1 MKKHSKT
8 LFIIGV
14 VAACAAVAFTAFA
27 LSHKKNKAAV
37 LTPPTLVKLSPV
49 EVTNIPII
57 ATATGNL
64 VANQQ
69 TDVSPKVGGY
79 ITQVLFHEGDFVK
92 TGTVLITLDNS
103 TQKNNLA
110 TAQTNEKLDQLNYQR
125 NATLGKKSMVAQST
139 VDNALNT
146 YKKDRITVRIDK
158 KSLSDMTLRA
168 PFSGYLGAKTVS
180 VGDYATPGQKL
191 VNLVDQQH
199 LKIDY
204 SLPNRYAPDLKLG
217 QPVTVTADFLP
228 NVIFHAKVSY
238 IAPSVDPDSQTID
251 VHAILDNQQNQLKP
265 GQFVNV
271 QQVLS
276 TQKNAI
282 LIPEGSDF
290 VTIDS
295 THVLGVRDNK
305 AVTIP
310 ITIGERLYGKVQ
322 VIKGLKKRDQIIT
335 TGQEQLKNGD
345 PVKVISTQ
353 KAPTQ

>member
-1 MKKHSKT
+1 MKKRGKI
-8 LFIIGV
+8 LFVTGV
-14 VAACAAVAFTAFA
+14 LAACAVVAFASVE
-27 LSHKKNKAAV
+27 LSHKKNKTVA
-37 LTPPTLVKLSPV
+37 LNPPTLVKLSPV

-64 VANQQ
+64 VTNQQ

-79 ITQVLFHEGDFVK
+79 ITQVLFNEGDFVK
-92 TGTVLITLDNS
+92 TGAVLITLDNS

-110 TAQTNEKLDQLNYQR
+110 TAKTNEKLDQLNYQR

-139 VDNALNT
+139 VDSALNT
-146 YKKDRITVRIDK
+146 YKKDKITVRIDK

-168 PFSGYLGAKTVS
+168 PFSGYLGAKIVS
-180 VGDYATPGQKL
+180 VGDYVTPGQKL

-204 SLPNRYAPDLKLG
+204 SLPSRYAPDLKLD

-228 NVIFHAKVSY
+228 NTVFDAKVSY

-251 VHAILDNQQNQLKP
+251 VHAILNNPQNQLKP

-271 QQVLS
+271 QQRLG
-276 TQKNAI
+276 TRQNAI

-295 THVLGVRDNK
+295 THVLGVRHNK

-310 ITIGERLYGKVQ
+310 ITIGEHLYGKVQ
-322 VIKGLKKRDQIIT
+322 VIKGLEKGDEIIT
-335 TGQEQLKNGD
+335 TGQEQLKNGN
-345 PVKVISTQ
+345 PVKVVSTQ